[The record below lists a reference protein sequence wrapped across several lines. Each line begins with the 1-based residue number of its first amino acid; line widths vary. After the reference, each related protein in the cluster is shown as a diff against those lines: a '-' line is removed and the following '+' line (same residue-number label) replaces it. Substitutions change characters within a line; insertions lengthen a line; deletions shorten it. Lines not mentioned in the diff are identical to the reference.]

1 MARDNMKTR
10 KLLAVVSDLS
20 ASKCIANVLLSEKFV
35 GNRAN
40 ATDATMTRSTFM
52 RDSMLNSK

>member
-20 ASKCIANVLLSEKFV
+20 ASKCIANVLLKASTVEKIV
-35 GNRAN
+35 NVKVV
-40 ATDATMTRSTFM
+40 
-52 RDSMLNSK
+52 SMKRYIMESF